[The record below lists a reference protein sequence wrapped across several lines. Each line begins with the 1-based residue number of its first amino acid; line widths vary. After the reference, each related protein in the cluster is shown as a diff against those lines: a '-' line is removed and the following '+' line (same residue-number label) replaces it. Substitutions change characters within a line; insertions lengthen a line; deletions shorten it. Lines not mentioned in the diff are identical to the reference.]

1 MEEIKNL
8 VNQKYKETEE
18 LSKNSTIGEFLLKTH
33 DETFSNI
40 DLISHEMAIVPLK
53 RYLSLN
59 MESDGIDLILRIGGD
74 KLYTDENFKLFV
86 IKINEYF
93 DKIIQDKEY
102 VSIEENIENENQI
115 YDKFKSILKKLI

>member
-59 MESDGIDLILRIGGD
+59 MESDGIDLILKIGGD

>member
-74 KLYTDENFKLFV
+74 KLYNDENFKLFI

>member
-102 VSIEENIENENQI
+102 VSIEENIENETQI